1 MEQDLKPEQ
10 KAREEIDKLLSLAGF
25 ELRDFKDYALG
36 DSTPNAESHLA
47 IREFILE
54 NGTKADYMLFVA
66 GKACGVI
73 EAKKSSFPLSG
84 AENQAKNYTHTL
96 PAHIPSYQES
106 LPFVYM
112 SNASEIYFTNLRE
125 PSPRARRI
133 FAFHTPQ
140 ELIEKLNSPHSL
152 RDRIRQIPPLSNQD
166 SKKLRDC
173 QKEAIE
179 GLEKSLQQNKQRAL
193 IQMATGAGKTF
204 TACNFAYHLLS
215 IAKAKRI
222 LFLVDRNNLG
232 KQAKKEFD
240 NFSPSTDKRH
250 FSEIYNVVH
259 LETNHI
265 PKESKVVITTI
276 QRLYSILRGES
287 EFDSTN
293 EEHSAFENEDK
304 ETKEVAYN
312 PQIGIDTFD
321 FIVIDECHRS
331 IYGLWRQVLE
341 YFDAFL
347 IGLSATPS
355 KHTLG
360 FFAQNIVAQYDLEK
374 SILDK
379 VNVGYEIFRIKTR
392 ISEQGSIIEAN
403 AEFQVPFRDKDTRKI
418 GYESLEEDLEYS
430 KADLDRSVLAPSQ
443 IRTILETY
451 KNKVFDLLFPER
463 ECSFLPKTL
472 IFAKD
477 DNHAEEI
484 VRLARE
490 VFNADNE
497 FAQKI
502 TYNIGNQNPQ
512 ELINAF
518 RHSKKFRIAVTVDM
532 IATGTDIKPLEVLI
546 FMRDVKSASYYA
558 QMVGRGVRSIH
569 NDDLRAVTP
578 NADCK
583 TRFYVIDAVGV
594 SESQKINSR
603 PLERKKGLSLKEILQ
618 QVRESLETNE
628 YDRDILLS
636 LASRLTRLELSLSKE
651 DNARLQELN
660 CGKSLCALAKE
671 ILEFADSLHCKPY
684 HSVPNLSCHSE
695 LFPCHSESS
704 LCHSEGEAR
713 RISTSKETI
722 KPTCY
727 SKPLGEE
734 SSLKE
739 KLQSNPLEI
748 FTNDTFCKL
757 LLELAKKSK
766 IYIDETSQDS
776 VLSAEFDTQKAQN
789 LIAQFN
795 EFILQH
801 KDEITALSILYSQNY
816 KNRHLT
822 YEVIAELVHKLK
834 QDSMDILS
842 LWNAYKLRDKGK
854 VSKNPSKNLTN
865 LISLVR
871 YALKMDNELQD
882 FAIGANARYN
892 LWRGRCKK
900 RGITFSPEQEEFLE
914 LIKEY
919 IIANG
924 YAEIKDI
931 QEICADLG
939 GIYRAK
945 VIFKDSLPSLV
956 EELSLALVG

>member
-1 MEQDLKPEQ
+1 MRQREKGQGLEQDLKPEQ
-10 KAREEIDKLLSLAGF
+10 KARKEIDKLLSLAGF

-47 IREFILE
+47 IKEFILA
-54 NGTKADYMLFVA
+54 NGTKADYLLFVK

-73 EAKKSSFPLSG
+73 EAKKFSLSLSG
-84 AENQAKNYTHTL
+84 AENQAKNYAYAL
-96 PAHIPSYQES
+96 PAHIPSFQGM
-106 LPFVYM
+106 LPFVYT
-112 SNASEIYFTNLRE
+112 SNASEIYFTDLRE
-125 PSPRARRI
+125 PSPHARRI

-140 ELIEKLNSPHSL
+140 ELIEKLNSLHSL
-152 RDRIRQIPPLSNQD
+152 RDRIRQIPPLSSQD
-166 SKKLRDC
+166 SKALWAC

-179 GLEKSLQQNKQRAL
+179 GLEKSLRQNKQRAL

-204 TACNFAYHLLS
+204 TACNFAYRLLS

-287 EFDSTN
+287 AFDSTN
-293 EEHSAFENEDK
+293 EEYSAFEAQDIPQ
-304 ETKEVAYN
+304 ETKEVVYN

-360 FFAQNIVAQYDLEK
+360 FFAQNVVAQYDLEQ

-403 AEFQVPFRDKDTRKI
+403 AEFQIPFREKDTRKI

-463 ECSFLPKTL
+463 ELSFLPKTL

-502 TYNIGNQNPQ
+502 TYNIGNQNPH
-512 ELINAF
+512 EIINAF
-518 RHSKKFRIAVTVDM
+518 RNSKKFRIAVTVDM

-594 SESQKINSR
+594 SESQKIDSR
-603 PLERKKGLSLKEILQ
+603 PLERKKHLSLKEPLQ
-618 QVRESLETNE
+618 QVREGLEKGE
-628 YDRDILLS
+628 YDKDTLLS

-660 CGKSLCALAKE
+660 SGKSLCALAKE
-671 ILEFADSLHCKPY
+671 ILEFADSLQALERAEVAH
-684 HSVPNLSCHSE
+684 
-695 LFPCHSESS
+695 
-704 LCHSEGEAR
+704 
-713 RISTSKETI
+713 
-722 KPTCY
+722 
-727 SKPLGEE
+727 
-734 SSLKE
+734 
-739 KLQSNPLEI
+739 NPLEI

-766 IYIDETSQDS
+766 IYIDEISQDS

-801 KDEITALSILYSQNY
+801 RDEIAALSILYSQNY

-822 YEVIAELVHKLK
+822 YEVIAELAHKLK
-834 QDSMDILS
+834 QDSMDISS

-871 YALKMDNELQD
+871 YALKMDTELQD

-892 LWRGRCKK
+892 LWRGRCAYKK
-900 RGITFSPEQEEFLE
+900 ALH
-914 LIKEY
+914 L
-919 IIANG
+919 A
-924 YAEIKDI
+924 
-931 QEICADLG
+931 
-939 GIYRAK
+939 
-945 VIFKDSLPSLV
+945 PSKRH
-956 EELSLALVG
+956 S

>member
-10 KAREEIDKLLSLAGF
+10 QAREEIDKLLSLAGF
-25 ELRDFKDYALG
+25 ELRDFKDCTLG
-36 DSTPNAESHLA
+36 DSTPNVARNFA
-47 IREFILE
+47 IKEFILE

-73 EAKKSSFPLSG
+73 EAKKFSLSLSG
-84 AENQAKNYTHTL
+84 AENQAKNYAYTL
-96 PAHIPSYQES
+96 PAHIPSFQGM
-106 LPFVYM
+106 LPFVYV
-112 SNASEIYFTNLRE
+112 SNASEIYFTDLRE
-125 PSPRARRI
+125 PNPRARRI
-133 FAFHTPQ
+133 FAFHTPK
-140 ELIEKLNSPHSL
+140 ELLDKLSSNSL
-152 RDRIRQIPPLSNQD
+152 RERIQQIPALSSQD

-173 QKEAIE
+173 QKDAIE
-179 GLEKSLQQNKQRAL
+179 GLEKSLKQNKQRAL

-204 TACNFAYHLLS
+204 TACNFAYRLLS

-240 NFSPSTDKRH
+240 NFSPSADKRH

-265 PKESKVVITTI
+265 PTESKVVITTI

-287 EFDSTN
+287 EFDSAE

-321 FIVIDECHRS
+321 FIIIDECHRS

-360 FFAQNIVAQYDLEK
+360 FFAQNVVAQYDLEK

-451 KNKVFDLLFPER
+451 KDKVFDLLFPER
-463 ECSFLPKTL
+463 ERSFLAKTL

-502 TYNIGNQNPQ
+502 TYNIGNQNPH

-594 SESQKINSR
+594 SESQKIDSR
-603 PLERKKGLSLKEILQ
+603 PLECKKHLSLKELLQ
-618 QVRESLETNE
+618 QVRESVAKGE
-628 YDRDILLS
+628 YDKDTLLS
-636 LASRLTRLELSLSKE
+636 LASRLTRLELKLSKE
-651 DNARLQELN
+651 DNASLQELN
-660 CGKSLCALAKE
+660 FGKSLCALAKE
-671 ILEFADSLHCKPY
+671 ILEFADSLQALERAEIAH
-684 HSVPNLSCHSE
+684 
-695 LFPCHSESS
+695 
-704 LCHSEGEAR
+704 
-713 RISTSKETI
+713 
-722 KPTCY
+722 
-727 SKPLGEE
+727 
-734 SSLKE
+734 
-739 KLQSNPLEI
+739 NPLEI

-766 IYIDETSQDS
+766 IYIDEISQDS

-801 KDEITALSILYSQNY
+801 KDEITALSIIYSQNY

-822 YEVIAELVHKLK
+822 YEVIKELAHKLK
-834 QDSMDILS
+834 QDSMDIPS

-871 YALKMDNELQD
+871 YALKVDTELQD

-900 RGITFSPEQEEFLE
+900 KGIAFSPEQEAFLK

-924 YAEIKDI
+924 CAEVKDI

-945 VIFKDSLPSLV
+945 AIFNDSLPSLV

>member
-1 MEQDLKPEQ
+1 MRQREKGQGLEQDLKPEQ

-25 ELRDFKDYALG
+25 ELRDFKDCALG
-36 DSTPNAESHLA
+36 DSTPNVESHLA
-47 IREFILE
+47 IKEFILA
-54 NGTKADYMLFVA
+54 NGTKADYLLFVK

-73 EAKKSSFPLSG
+73 EAKKFSLSLSG
-84 AENQAKNYTHTL
+84 AENQAKNYAYTL
-96 PAHIPSYQES
+96 PAHISSYQDI
-106 LPFVYM
+106 LPFVYT
-112 SNASEIYFTNLRE
+112 SNASEIYFTDLRE
-125 PSPRARRI
+125 LNPRARRI
-133 FAFHTPQ
+133 FAFHTPK
-140 ELIEKLNSPHSL
+140 ELIEKLNSLHSL
-152 RDRIRQIPPLSNQD
+152 RDRIRQIPPLSSQD

-179 GLEKSLQQNKQRAL
+179 GLEKSLRQNKQRAL
-193 IQMATGAGKTF
+193 IHMATGAGKTF
-204 TACNFAYHLLS
+204 TACNFAYRLLS

-265 PKESKVVITTI
+265 PKESKIVITTI

-287 EFDSTN
+287 AFDSTN
-293 EEHSAFENEDK
+293 EERSAFEAQDIPQ

-451 KNKVFDLLFPER
+451 KAKVFDLLFPER
-463 ECSFLPKTL
+463 EPSFLPKTL

-484 VRLARE
+484 VRFARE

-532 IATGTDIKPLEVLI
+532 IATGTDIKPLDVLI

-594 SESQKINSR
+594 SESQKIDSR
-603 PLERKKGLSLKEILQ
+603 PLERKKGLSLKELLEC
-618 QVRESLETNE
+618 VRESLEKGE
-628 YDRDILLS
+628 YDRDTLLS

-671 ILEFADSLHCKPY
+671 ILEFADSLQALERAEVAH
-684 HSVPNLSCHSE
+684 
-695 LFPCHSESS
+695 
-704 LCHSEGEAR
+704 
-713 RISTSKETI
+713 
-722 KPTCY
+722 
-727 SKPLGEE
+727 
-734 SSLKE
+734 
-739 KLQSNPLEI
+739 NPLEI
-748 FTNDTFCKL
+748 FTNNTFCKL

-766 IYIDETSQDS
+766 IYIDEISQDS

-801 KDEITALSILYSQNY
+801 RDEIAALSIPYSQNY

-822 YEVIAELVHKLK
+822 YEVIAELAHKLK
-834 QDSMDILS
+834 QDSMDIPS

-871 YALKMDNELQD
+871 YALKMDTELQD
-882 FAIGANARYN
+882 FAIGANVRYN
-892 LWRGRCKK
+892 LWRGRCIQK
-900 RGITFSPEQEEFLE
+900 GIAFSPEQEEFLE

-945 VIFKDSLPSLV
+945 AIFKDSLPSLV

>member
-1 MEQDLKPEQ
+1 MRQKEKGQGLEQDLKPEQ
-10 KAREEIDKLLSLAGF
+10 QAREEIDKLLSLAGF
-25 ELRDFKDYALG
+25 ELRDFKDCTLG
-36 DSTPNAESHLA
+36 DSTPNVARNFA
-47 IREFILE
+47 IKEFILE

-73 EAKKSSFPLSG
+73 EAKKFSLSLSG
-84 AENQAKNYTHTL
+84 AENQAKNYAYTL
-96 PAHIPSYQES
+96 PAHIPSFQGM
-106 LPFVYM
+106 LPFVYV
-112 SNASEIYFTNLRE
+112 SNASEIYFTDLRE
-125 PSPRARRI
+125 PNPRARRI
-133 FAFHTPQ
+133 FAFHTPK
-140 ELIEKLNSPHSL
+140 ELLDKLSSNSL
-152 RDRIRQIPPLSNQD
+152 RERIQQIPALSSQD

-173 QKEAIE
+173 QKDAIE
-179 GLEKSLQQNKQRAL
+179 GLEKSLKQNKQRAL

-204 TACNFAYHLLS
+204 TACNFAYRLLS

-240 NFSPSTDKRH
+240 NFSPSADKRH

-265 PKESKVVITTI
+265 PTESKVVITTI

-287 EFDSTN
+287 EFDSAE

-321 FIVIDECHRS
+321 FIIIDECHRS

-451 KNKVFDLLFPER
+451 KDKVFDLLFPER
-463 ECSFLPKTL
+463 ERSFLAKTL

-502 TYNIGNQNPQ
+502 TYNIGNQNPH

-594 SESQKINSR
+594 SESQKIDSR
-603 PLERKKGLSLKEILQ
+603 PLERKKRLSLKEILQ
-618 QVRESLETNE
+618 LVRESVAKGE
-628 YDRDILLS
+628 YDKDTLLS
-636 LASRLTRLELSLSKE
+636 LASRLTRLELKLSDE
-651 DNARLQELN
+651 DNTSLQELN
-660 CGKSLCALAKE
+660 FDKSLCTLAKE
-671 ILEFADSLHCKPY
+671 ILEFADSLQALERAEIAH
-684 HSVPNLSCHSE
+684 
-695 LFPCHSESS
+695 
-704 LCHSEGEAR
+704 
-713 RISTSKETI
+713 
-722 KPTCY
+722 
-727 SKPLGEE
+727 
-734 SSLKE
+734 
-739 KLQSNPLEI
+739 NPLEI

-766 IYIDETSQDS
+766 IYIDEISQDS

-801 KDEITALSILYSQNY
+801 KDEITALSIIYAQNY

-822 YEVIAELVHKLK
+822 YEVIKELAHKLK
-834 QDSMDILS
+834 QDSMDIPS

-900 RGITFSPEQEEFLE
+900 KGIAFSPEQEAFLE

-924 YAEIKDI
+924 CAEVKDI

-945 VIFKDSLPSLV
+945 AIFNDSLPSLV

>member
-1 MEQDLKPEQ
+1 MRITFKFIVKYNKAIQRGILDKPEQ

-36 DSTPNAESHLA
+36 DSTPNAARNLA
-47 IREFILE
+47 IKEFILK
-54 NGTKADYMLFVA
+54 NGTRADYILFVA

-73 EAKKSSFPLSG
+73 EAKKISLSLSG
-84 AENQAKNYTHTL
+84 AENQAKNYAYTL
-96 PAHIPSYQES
+96 PAHIPSFQGM
-106 LPFVYM
+106 LPFVYV
-112 SNASEIYFTNLRE
+112 SNASEIYFTDLRE
-125 PSPRARRI
+125 PNPRARRI
-133 FAFHTPQ
+133 FAFHTPK
-140 ELIEKLNSPHSL
+140 ELLEKLNSDSL
-152 RDRIRQIPPLSNQD
+152 RERIRHIPPLSSQD

-179 GLEKSLQQNKQRAL
+179 GLEKSLKQNKQRAL

-204 TACNFAYHLLS
+204 TACNFAYRLLS

-240 NFSPSTDKRH
+240 NFSPSADKRH

-265 PKESKVVITTI
+265 LTESKVVITTI

-287 EFDSTN
+287 EFDSAN

-312 PQIGIDTFD
+312 PKIGIDTFD

-360 FFAQNIVAQYDLEK
+360 FFAQNVVAQYDLEK

-403 AEFQVPFRDKDTRKI
+403 AEFQIPFRDKDTRKI

-463 ECSFLPKTL
+463 ERSYLPKTL

-502 TYNIGNQNPQ
+502 TYNIGNQNPH

-594 SESQKINSR
+594 SESQKIDSR
-603 PLERKKGLSLKEILQ
+603 PLERKKRLSLKEILQ
-618 QVRESLETNE
+618 QVRESVAKGE
-628 YDRDILLS
+628 YDKDALLS

-651 DNARLQELN
+651 DNASLQELN
-660 CGKSLCALAKE
+660 SNKSLCALAKE
-671 ILEFADSLHCKPY
+671 ILAFADSLQALERAEVAH
-684 HSVPNLSCHSE
+684 
-695 LFPCHSESS
+695 
-704 LCHSEGEAR
+704 
-713 RISTSKETI
+713 
-722 KPTCY
+722 
-727 SKPLGEE
+727 
-734 SSLKE
+734 
-739 KLQSNPLEI
+739 NPLEI

-766 IYIDETSQDS
+766 IYIDEISQDS

-801 KDEITALSILYSQNY
+801 KDEITALSIIYSQNY

-822 YEVIAELVHKLK
+822 YEVIAELAHKLK
-834 QDSMDILS
+834 QDSMDIPS
-842 LWNAYKLRDKGK
+842 LWNAYKLREIGRASCRER
-854 VSKNPSKNLTN
+854 VS
-865 LISLVR
+865 
-871 YALKMDNELQD
+871 
-882 FAIGANARYN
+882 FA
-892 LWRGRCKK
+892 
-900 RGITFSPEQEEFLE
+900 
-914 LIKEY
+914 
-919 IIANG
+919 
-924 YAEIKDI
+924 
-931 QEICADLG
+931 
-939 GIYRAK
+939 
-945 VIFKDSLPSLV
+945 V
-956 EELSLALVG
+956 

>member
-1 MEQDLKPEQ
+1 LNSILPKNSYDSLRITFKFIVKYNKAIQRGILDKPEQ

-36 DSTPNAESHLA
+36 DSTPNAARNLA
-47 IREFILE
+47 IKEFILK
-54 NGTKADYMLFVA
+54 NGTRADYILFVA

-73 EAKKSSFPLSG
+73 EAKKISLSLSG
-84 AENQAKNYTHTL
+84 AENQAKNYAYTL
-96 PAHIPSYQES
+96 PAHIPSFQGM
-106 LPFVYM
+106 LPFVYV
-112 SNASEIYFTNLRE
+112 SNASEIYFTDLRE
-125 PSPRARRI
+125 PNPRARRI
-133 FAFHTPQ
+133 FAFHTPK
-140 ELIEKLNSPHSL
+140 ELLEKLNSDSL
-152 RDRIRQIPPLSNQD
+152 RERIRHIPPLSSQD

-179 GLEKSLQQNKQRAL
+179 GLEKSLKQNKQRAL

-204 TACNFAYHLLS
+204 TACNFAYRLLS

-240 NFSPSTDKRH
+240 NFSPSADKRH

-265 PKESKVVITTI
+265 LTESKVVITTI

-287 EFDSTN
+287 EFDSAN

-312 PQIGIDTFD
+312 PKIGIDTFD

-360 FFAQNIVAQYDLEK
+360 FFAQNVVAQYDLEK

-403 AEFQVPFRDKDTRKI
+403 AEFQIPFRDKDTRKI

-463 ECSFLPKTL
+463 ERSYLPKTL

-502 TYNIGNQNPQ
+502 TYNIGNQNPH

-594 SESQKINSR
+594 SESQKIDSR
-603 PLERKKGLSLKEILQ
+603 PLERKKRLSLKEILQ
-618 QVRESLETNE
+618 QVRESVAKGE
-628 YDRDILLS
+628 YDKDALLS

-651 DNARLQELN
+651 DNASLQELN
-660 CGKSLCALAKE
+660 SNKSLCALAKE
-671 ILEFADSLHCKPY
+671 ILAFADSLQALERAEVAH
-684 HSVPNLSCHSE
+684 
-695 LFPCHSESS
+695 
-704 LCHSEGEAR
+704 
-713 RISTSKETI
+713 
-722 KPTCY
+722 
-727 SKPLGEE
+727 
-734 SSLKE
+734 
-739 KLQSNPLEI
+739 NPLEI

-766 IYIDETSQDS
+766 IYIDEISQDS

-801 KDEITALSILYSQNY
+801 KDEITALSIIYSQNY

-822 YEVIAELVHKLK
+822 YEVIAELAHKLK
-834 QDSMDILS
+834 QDSMDIPS

-871 YALKMDNELQD
+871 YALKMDTELQD

-900 RGITFSPEQEEFLE
+900 KGIAFSPEQEAFLE

-924 YAEIKDI
+924 CAEVKDI

-945 VIFKDSLPSLV
+945 AIFKENLGELV

>member
-25 ELRDFKDYALG
+25 ALRDFKDCALG

-47 IREFILE
+47 IREFILA
-54 NGTKADYMLFVA
+54 NGTKADYLLFVK

-84 AENQAKNYTHTL
+84 AENQAKNYAHTL
-96 PAHIPSYQES
+96 PAHIPTFKES
-106 LPFVYM
+106 LPFVYT
-112 SNASEIYFTNLRE
+112 SNASEIYFTDLRE

-133 FAFHTPQ
+133 FAFHTPK
-140 ELIEKLNSPHSL
+140 ELLEKLNSPYSL
-152 RDRIRQIPPLSNQD
+152 RERIRQIPPLSNQD

-204 TACNFAYHLLS
+204 TACNFAYRLLS

-265 PKESKVVITTI
+265 LKESKVVITTI

-287 EFDSTN
+287 EFDSAK

-443 IRTILETY
+443 IRMILETY
-451 KNKVFDLLFPER
+451 KNKVFDQLFPER
-463 ECSFLPKTL
+463 ERSFLPKTL

-578 NADCK
+578 NADSK

-594 SESQKINSR
+594 SESQKIDSR
-603 PLERKKGLSLKEILQ
+603 PLERKKGLSLKKLLEC
-618 QVRESLETNE
+618 VRESLETNE
-628 YDRDILLS
+628 YDRDTLLS

-671 ILEFADSLHCKPY
+671 ILEFADSLQALERAKVAH
-684 HSVPNLSCHSE
+684 
-695 LFPCHSESS
+695 
-704 LCHSEGEAR
+704 
-713 RISTSKETI
+713 
-722 KPTCY
+722 
-727 SKPLGEE
+727 
-734 SSLKE
+734 
-739 KLQSNPLEI
+739 NPLEI

-757 LLELAKKSK
+757 LLELAEKHK
-766 IYIDETSQDS
+766 IYIDEISQDS

-822 YEVIAELVHKLK
+822 YEVIAELAHKLK
-834 QDSMDILS
+834 QDSMDIPS

-854 VSKNPSKNLTN
+854 ASKNPSKKLTN

-871 YALKMDNELQD
+871 YELKIDTELQD

-900 RGITFSPEQEEFLE
+900 KGIAFSPEQEAFLE

-945 VIFKDSLPSLV
+945 AIFKDSLPSLV

>member
-1 MEQDLKPEQ
+1 MDKPEQ
-10 KAREEIDKLLSLAGF
+10 KAREEIDKLLSAAGF
-25 ELRDFKDYALG
+25 ELRDFKDCTLG

-47 IREFILE
+47 IKEFILE
-54 NGTKADYMLFVA
+54 NGTRADYILFVA

-73 EAKKSSFPLSG
+73 EAKKFSLSLSG
-84 AENQAKNYTHTL
+84 AENQAKNYAYTL
-96 PAHIPSYQES
+96 PAHIPSFQGM
-106 LPFVYM
+106 LPFVYV
-112 SNASEIYFTNLRE
+112 SNASEIYFTDLRE
-125 PSPRARRI
+125 PNPRARRI
-133 FAFHTPQ
+133 FAFHTPK
-140 ELIEKLNSPHSL
+140 ELLEKLNSNSL
-152 RDRIRQIPPLSNQD
+152 RDRIRQIPPLSSQD
-166 SKKLRDC
+166 SKALRAC
-173 QKEAIE
+173 QKDAIE
-179 GLEKSLQQNKQRAL
+179 GLEKSLKQNKQRAL
-193 IQMATGAGKTF
+193 IHMATGAGKTF
-204 TACNFAYHLLS
+204 TACNFAYRLLS

-259 LETNHI
+259 LETNNI
-265 PKESKVVITTI
+265 PIESKVVITTI

-287 EFDSTN
+287 EFDSAE

-360 FFAQNIVAQYDLEK
+360 FFAQNVVAQYDLEK

-379 VNVGYEIFRIKTR
+379 VNVGYEIFRIKTQ

-451 KNKVFDLLFPER
+451 RDKVFDLLFSER
-463 ECSFLPKTL
+463 ERSFLPKTL

-502 TYNIGNQNPQ
+502 TYNIGNQNPH

-594 SESQKINSR
+594 SESQKIDSR
-603 PLERKKGLSLKEILQ
+603 PLERKKRLSLKELLQ
-618 QVRESLETNE
+618 QVRESVAKGE
-628 YDRDILLS
+628 YDKDALLS

-651 DNARLQELN
+651 DNASLQELN
-660 CGKSLCALAKE
+660 FDKSLCALAKE
-671 ILEFADSLHCKPY
+671 ILEFADSLQALERAEVAH
-684 HSVPNLSCHSE
+684 
-695 LFPCHSESS
+695 
-704 LCHSEGEAR
+704 
-713 RISTSKETI
+713 
-722 KPTCY
+722 
-727 SKPLGEE
+727 
-734 SSLKE
+734 
-739 KLQSNPLEI
+739 NPLEI

-766 IYIDETSQDS
+766 IYIDEISQDS

-801 KDEITALSILYSQNY
+801 KDEITALSIIYSQNY

-822 YEVIAELVHKLK
+822 YEVIAELAHKLK
-834 QDSMDILS
+834 QDSMDIPS
-842 LWNAYKLRDKGK
+842 LWNAYRLRDKAK

-871 YALKMDNELQD
+871 YALKMDNELQN

-900 RGITFSPEQEEFLE
+900 KGIAFSLEQEAFLE

-924 YAEIKDI
+924 CAEVKDI

-945 VIFKDSLPSLV
+945 AIFKENLGELV

>member
-36 DSTPNAESHLA
+36 DSTPNAARNLA
-47 IREFILE
+47 IKEFILE
-54 NGTKADYMLFVA
+54 NGTKADYMLFVK

-73 EAKKSSFPLSG
+73 EAKKFSLSLSG
-84 AENQAKNYTHTL
+84 AENQAKNYAYTL
-96 PAHIPSYQES
+96 PAHIPSFQGM
-106 LPFVYM
+106 LPFVYV
-112 SNASEIYFTNLRE
+112 SNASEIYFTDLRE
-125 PSPRARRI
+125 PNPRARRI
-133 FAFHTPQ
+133 FAFHTPK
-140 ELIEKLNSPHSL
+140 ELLDKLSSNSL
-152 RDRIRQIPPLSNQD
+152 RERIQQIPALSSQD

-173 QKEAIE
+173 QKDAIE
-179 GLEKSLQQNKQRAL
+179 GLEKSLKQNKQRAL

-204 TACNFAYHLLS
+204 TACNFAYRLLS

-240 NFSPSTDKRH
+240 NFSPSADKRN

-265 PKESKVVITTI
+265 PTESKVVITTI

-287 EFDSTN
+287 EFDSAE

-321 FIVIDECHRS
+321 FIIIDECHRS

-451 KNKVFDLLFPER
+451 RDKVFDLLFPER
-463 ECSFLPKTL
+463 ERSFLPKTL

-502 TYNIGNQNPQ
+502 TYNIGNQNPH

-594 SESQKINSR
+594 SESQKIDSR
-603 PLERKKGLSLKEILQ
+603 PLERKKRLSLKEILQ
-618 QVRESLETNE
+618 QVREGLEKGE
-628 YDRDILLS
+628 YDKDALLS

-651 DNARLQELN
+651 DNASLQELN
-660 CGKSLCALAKE
+660 FDKSLCALAKE
-671 ILEFADSLHCKPY
+671 ILAFADSLQALERAEVAH
-684 HSVPNLSCHSE
+684 
-695 LFPCHSESS
+695 
-704 LCHSEGEAR
+704 
-713 RISTSKETI
+713 
-722 KPTCY
+722 
-727 SKPLGEE
+727 
-734 SSLKE
+734 
-739 KLQSNPLEI
+739 NPLEI

-766 IYIDETSQDS
+766 IYIDEISQDS

-801 KDEITALSILYSQNY
+801 KDEITALSIIYSQNY

-822 YEVIAELVHKLK
+822 YEVIAELAHKLK
-834 QDSMDILS
+834 QDSMDIPS

-882 FAIGANARYN
+882 FATFANARYN

-900 RGITFSPEQEEFLE
+900 KGIAFSLEQEAFLE

-924 YAEIKDI
+924 CAEVKDI

-945 VIFKDSLPSLV
+945 AIFNDSLPSLV

>member
-1 MEQDLKPEQ
+1 MCFLNSILPKNSYDSLRITFKFIVKYNKAIQRGILDKPEQ

-36 DSTPNAESHLA
+36 DSTPNAARNLA
-47 IREFILE
+47 IKEFILK
-54 NGTKADYMLFVA
+54 NGTRADYILFVA

-73 EAKKSSFPLSG
+73 EAKKISLSLSG
-84 AENQAKNYTHTL
+84 AENQAKNYAYTL
-96 PAHIPSYQES
+96 PAHIPSFQGM
-106 LPFVYM
+106 LPFVYV
-112 SNASEIYFTNLRE
+112 SNASEIYFTDLRE
-125 PSPRARRI
+125 PNPRARRI
-133 FAFHTPQ
+133 FAFHTPK
-140 ELIEKLNSPHSL
+140 ELLEKLNSDSL
-152 RDRIRQIPPLSNQD
+152 RERIRHIPPLSSQD

-179 GLEKSLQQNKQRAL
+179 GLEKSLKQNKQRAL

-204 TACNFAYHLLS
+204 TACNFAYRLLS

-240 NFSPSTDKRH
+240 NFSPSADKRH

-265 PKESKVVITTI
+265 LTESKVVITTI

-287 EFDSTN
+287 EFDSAN

-312 PQIGIDTFD
+312 PKIGIDTFD

-360 FFAQNIVAQYDLEK
+360 FFAQNVVAQYDLEK

-403 AEFQVPFRDKDTRKI
+403 AEFQIPFRDKDTRKI

-463 ECSFLPKTL
+463 ERSYLPKTL

-502 TYNIGNQNPQ
+502 TYNIGNQNPH

-594 SESQKINSR
+594 SESQKIDSR
-603 PLERKKGLSLKEILQ
+603 PLERKKRLSLKEILQ
-618 QVRESLETNE
+618 QVRESVAKGE
-628 YDRDILLS
+628 YDKDALLS

-651 DNARLQELN
+651 DNASLQELN
-660 CGKSLCALAKE
+660 SNKSLCALAKE
-671 ILEFADSLHCKPY
+671 ILAFADSLQALERAEVAH
-684 HSVPNLSCHSE
+684 
-695 LFPCHSESS
+695 
-704 LCHSEGEAR
+704 
-713 RISTSKETI
+713 
-722 KPTCY
+722 
-727 SKPLGEE
+727 
-734 SSLKE
+734 
-739 KLQSNPLEI
+739 NPLEI

-766 IYIDETSQDS
+766 IYIDEISQDS

-801 KDEITALSILYSQNY
+801 KDEITALSIIYSQNY

-822 YEVIAELVHKLK
+822 YEVIAELAHKLK
-834 QDSMDILS
+834 QDSMDIPS

-871 YALKMDNELQD
+871 YALKMDTELQD

-900 RGITFSPEQEEFLE
+900 KGIAFSPEQEAFLE

-924 YAEIKDI
+924 CAEVKDI

-945 VIFKDSLPSLV
+945 AIFKENLGELV

>member
-1 MEQDLKPEQ
+1 
-10 KAREEIDKLLSLAGF
+10 
-25 ELRDFKDYALG
+25 
-36 DSTPNAESHLA
+36 
-47 IREFILE
+47 
-54 NGTKADYMLFVA
+54 
-66 GKACGVI
+66 
-73 EAKKSSFPLSG
+73 
-84 AENQAKNYTHTL
+84 
-96 PAHIPSYQES
+96 
-106 LPFVYM
+106 
-112 SNASEIYFTNLRE
+112 
-125 PSPRARRI
+125 
-133 FAFHTPQ
+133 
-140 ELIEKLNSPHSL
+140 
-152 RDRIRQIPPLSNQD
+152 
-166 SKKLRDC
+166 
-173 QKEAIE
+173 
-179 GLEKSLQQNKQRAL
+179 
-193 IQMATGAGKTF
+193 MATGAGKTF
-204 TACNFAYHLLS
+204 TACNFAYRLLS

-240 NFSPSTDKRH
+240 NFSPSADKRH

-265 PKESKVVITTI
+265 PTESKVVITTI

-287 EFDSTN
+287 EFDSAE

-321 FIVIDECHRS
+321 FIIIDECHRS

-360 FFAQNIVAQYDLEK
+360 FFAQNVVAQYDLEK

-451 KNKVFDLLFPER
+451 KDKVFDLLFPER
-463 ECSFLPKTL
+463 ERSFLAKTL

-502 TYNIGNQNPQ
+502 TYNIGNQNPH

-594 SESQKINSR
+594 SESQKIDSR
-603 PLERKKGLSLKEILQ
+603 PLECKKHLSLKELLQ
-618 QVRESLETNE
+618 QVRESVAKGE
-628 YDRDILLS
+628 YDKDTLLS
-636 LASRLTRLELSLSKE
+636 LASRLTRLELKLSKE
-651 DNARLQELN
+651 DNASLQELN
-660 CGKSLCALAKE
+660 FGKSLCALAKE
-671 ILEFADSLHCKPY
+671 ILEFADSLQALERAEIAH
-684 HSVPNLSCHSE
+684 
-695 LFPCHSESS
+695 
-704 LCHSEGEAR
+704 
-713 RISTSKETI
+713 
-722 KPTCY
+722 
-727 SKPLGEE
+727 
-734 SSLKE
+734 
-739 KLQSNPLEI
+739 NPLEI

-766 IYIDETSQDS
+766 IYIDEISQDS

-801 KDEITALSILYSQNY
+801 KDEITALSIIYSQNY

-822 YEVIAELVHKLK
+822 YEVIAELAHKLK
-834 QDSMDILS
+834 QDSMDIPS

-882 FAIGANARYN
+882 FATFANARYN

-900 RGITFSPEQEEFLE
+900 KGIAFSPEQEAFLK

-924 YAEIKDI
+924 CAEVKDI

-945 VIFKDSLPSLV
+945 AIFNDSLPSLV

>member
-25 ELRDFKDYALG
+25 ALRDFKDCALG

-47 IREFILE
+47 IREFILA
-54 NGTKADYMLFVA
+54 NGTKADYLLFVK

-73 EAKKSSFPLSG
+73 EAKKFSLSLSG
-84 AENQAKNYTHTL
+84 AENQAKNYAHTL
-96 PAHIPSYQES
+96 PAHIPTFKES
-106 LPFVYM
+106 LPFVYT
-112 SNASEIYFTNLRE
+112 SNASEIYFTDLRE

-133 FAFHTPQ
+133 FAFHTPK
-140 ELIEKLNSPHSL
+140 ELLEKLNSPYSL
-152 RDRIRQIPPLSNQD
+152 RERIRQIPPLSNQD

-204 TACNFAYHLLS
+204 TACNFAYRLLS

-287 EFDSTN
+287 EFDSAK

-312 PQIGIDTFD
+312 PKIGIDTFD

-360 FFAQNIVAQYDLEK
+360 FFAQNVVAQYDLEQ

-403 AEFQVPFRDKDTRKI
+403 AEFQIPFREKDTRKI

-430 KADLDRSVLAPSQ
+430 KADLDRSVLVPSQ

-463 ECSFLPKTL
+463 ERSFLPKTL

-484 VRLARE
+484 VRLVRE

-502 TYNIGNQNPQ
+502 TYNIGNQNPH
-512 ELINAF
+512 EIINAF

-594 SESQKINSR
+594 SESQKIDSR
-603 PLERKKGLSLKEILQ
+603 PLERKKGLSLKKLLEC
-618 QVRESLETNE
+618 VRESLKTNE

-671 ILEFADSLHCKPY
+671 ILEFADSLHCK
-684 HSVPNLSCHSE
+684 SCHSE
-695 LFPCHSESS
+695 
-704 LCHSEGEAR
+704 A
-713 RISTSKETI
+713 
-722 KPTCY
+722 
-727 SKPLGEE
+727 LGEE

-766 IYIDETSQDS
+766 IYIDEISQDS

-822 YEVIAELVHKLK
+822 YEVIAELAHKLK
-834 QDSMDILS
+834 QDSMDIPS

-854 VSKNPSKNLTN
+854 ASKNPSKNLTN

-900 RGITFSPEQEEFLE
+900 KGITFSPEQEEFLE

-931 QEICADLG
+931 QEICVDLG

-945 VIFKDSLPSLV
+945 AIFKDSLPSLV

>member
-25 ELRDFKDYALG
+25 ALRDFKDCALG

-47 IREFILE
+47 IREFILA
-54 NGTKADYMLFVA
+54 NGTKADYLLFVK

-73 EAKKSSFPLSG
+73 EAKKFSLSLSG
-84 AENQAKNYTHTL
+84 AENQAKNYAHTL
-96 PAHIPSYQES
+96 PAHIPTFKES
-106 LPFVYM
+106 LPFVYT
-112 SNASEIYFTNLRE
+112 SNASEIYFTDLRE

-133 FAFHTPQ
+133 FAFHTPK
-140 ELIEKLNSPHSL
+140 ELLEKLNSPYSL
-152 RDRIRQIPPLSNQD
+152 RERIRQIPPLSNQD

-204 TACNFAYHLLS
+204 TACNFAYRLLS

-265 PKESKVVITTI
+265 LKESKVVITTI

-287 EFDSTN
+287 EFDSAK

-443 IRTILETY
+443 IRMILETY
-451 KNKVFDLLFPER
+451 KNKVFDQLFPER
-463 ECSFLPKTL
+463 ERSFLPKTL

-578 NADCK
+578 NADSK

-594 SESQKINSR
+594 SESQKIDSR
-603 PLERKKGLSLKEILQ
+603 PLERKKGLSLKKLLEC
-618 QVRESLETNE
+618 VRESLETNE
-628 YDRDILLS
+628 YDRDTLLS

-671 ILEFADSLHCKPY
+671 ILEFADSLQALERAKVAH
-684 HSVPNLSCHSE
+684 
-695 LFPCHSESS
+695 
-704 LCHSEGEAR
+704 
-713 RISTSKETI
+713 
-722 KPTCY
+722 
-727 SKPLGEE
+727 
-734 SSLKE
+734 
-739 KLQSNPLEI
+739 NPLEI

-757 LLELAKKSK
+757 LLELAEKHK
-766 IYIDETSQDS
+766 IYIDEISQDS

-822 YEVIAELVHKLK
+822 YEVIAELAHKLE
-834 QDSMDILS
+834 QDSMDIPS

-854 VSKNPSKNLTN
+854 ASKNPSKKLTN

-871 YALKMDNELQD
+871 YELKIDTELQD

-900 RGITFSPEQEEFLE
+900 KGIAFSPEQEAFLE

-945 VIFKDSLPSLV
+945 AIFKDSLPSLV

>member
-1 MEQDLKPEQ
+1 MRQKEKGQGLEQDLKPEQ

-25 ELRDFKDYALG
+25 ELRDFKDYTLRG
-36 DSTPNAESHLA
+36 STPNAPRNFA
-47 IREFILE
+47 IKEFILE
-54 NGTKADYMLFVA
+54 NGTRADYILFVA

-73 EAKKSSFPLSG
+73 EAKKSPLSLSG
-84 AENQAKNYTHTL
+84 AENQAKNYAYTL
-96 PAHIPSYQES
+96 PAHIPSFQGM
-106 LPFVYM
+106 LPFVYV
-112 SNASEIYFTNLRE
+112 SNASEIYFTDLRE
-125 PSPRARRI
+125 PNPRARRI
-133 FAFHTPQ
+133 FAFHTPK
-140 ELIEKLNSPHSL
+140 ELLEKLNSDSL
-152 RDRIRQIPPLSNQD
+152 RERIRHIPPLSSQD

-179 GLEKSLQQNKQRAL
+179 GLEKSLKQNKQRAL

-204 TACNFAYHLLS
+204 TACNFAYRLLS

-240 NFSPSTDKRH
+240 NFSPSADKRH

-265 PKESKVVITTI
+265 LTESKVVITTI

-287 EFDSTN
+287 EFDSAN

-312 PQIGIDTFD
+312 PKIGIDTFD

-360 FFAQNIVAQYDLEK
+360 FFAQNVVAQYDLEK

-403 AEFQVPFRDKDTRKI
+403 AEFQIPFRDKDTRKI

-451 KNKVFDLLFPER
+451 KDKVFDLLFPER
-463 ECSFLPKTL
+463 ERSFLPKTL

-502 TYNIGNQNPQ
+502 THNIGNQNPQ

-518 RHSKKFRIAVTVDM
+518 RHSKRFRIAVTVDM

-594 SESQKINSR
+594 SESQKIDSR
-603 PLERKKGLSLKEILQ
+603 PLERKKRLSLKEILQ
-618 QVRESLETNE
+618 LVRESVAKGE
-628 YDRDILLS
+628 YEKDTLLS

-651 DNARLQELN
+651 DNASLQELN
-660 CGKSLCALAKE
+660 FGKSLCALAKE
-671 ILEFADSLHCKPY
+671 ILTFADSLQALERAEIAH
-684 HSVPNLSCHSE
+684 
-695 LFPCHSESS
+695 
-704 LCHSEGEAR
+704 
-713 RISTSKETI
+713 
-722 KPTCY
+722 
-727 SKPLGEE
+727 
-734 SSLKE
+734 
-739 KLQSNPLEI
+739 NPLEI

-766 IYIDETSQDS
+766 IYIDEISQDS

-801 KDEITALSILYSQNY
+801 KDEITALSIIYSQNY

-822 YEVIAELVHKLK
+822 YEVIAELAHKLK
-834 QDSMDILS
+834 QDSMDIPS

-882 FAIGANARYN
+882 FATFANARYN
-892 LWRGRCKK
+892 LWCGRCKK
-900 RGITFSPEQEEFLE
+900 KGIAFSPEQEAFLE

-945 VIFKDSLPSLV
+945 AIFNDSLPSLV

>member
-36 DSTPNAESHLA
+36 DSTPNAQSHLA

-204 TACNFAYHLLS
+204 TACNFAYRLLS

-287 EFDSTN
+287 EFDSAK

-379 VNVGYEIFRIKTR
+379 VNVGYEIFRIKTQ

-594 SESQKINSR
+594 SESQKIDSR
-603 PLERKKGLSLKEILQ
+603 PLECKKGLSLKELLEC
-618 QVRESLETNE
+618 VRESLETNE

-660 CGKSLCALAKE
+660 CGKSLCTLAKE
-671 ILEFADSLHCKPY
+671 ILEFADSLQALERAEVAH
-684 HSVPNLSCHSE
+684 
-695 LFPCHSESS
+695 
-704 LCHSEGEAR
+704 
-713 RISTSKETI
+713 
-722 KPTCY
+722 
-727 SKPLGEE
+727 
-734 SSLKE
+734 
-739 KLQSNPLEI
+739 NPLEI

-766 IYIDETSQDS
+766 IYIDEISQDS

-822 YEVIAELVHKLK
+822 YEVIAELAHKLK
-834 QDSMDILS
+834 QDSMDIPS

>member
-1 MEQDLKPEQ
+1 M
-10 KAREEIDKLLSLAGF
+10 IIS
-25 ELRDFKDYALG
+25 
-36 DSTPNAESHLA
+36 
-47 IREFILE
+47 
-54 NGTKADYMLFVA
+54 V
-66 GKACGVI
+66 
-73 EAKKSSFPLSG
+73 
-84 AENQAKNYTHTL
+84 QAQT
-96 PAHIPSYQES
+96 S
-106 LPFVYM
+106 
-112 SNASEIYFTNLRE
+112 
-125 PSPRARRI
+125 
-133 FAFHTPQ
+133 
-140 ELIEKLNSPHSL
+140 
-152 RDRIRQIPPLSNQD
+152 D
-166 SKKLRDC
+166 
-173 QKEAIE
+173 
-179 GLEKSLQQNKQRAL
+179 
-193 IQMATGAGKTF
+193 
-204 TACNFAYHLLS
+204 
-215 IAKAKRI
+215 
-222 LFLVDRNNLG
+222 
-232 KQAKKEFD
+232 
-240 NFSPSTDKRH
+240 
-250 FSEIYNVVH
+250 IYNVVH

-265 PKESKVVITTI
+265 PTESKVVITTI

-287 EFDSTN
+287 EFDSAN

-392 ISEQGSIIEAN
+392 ISEQGSIIETN
-403 AEFQVPFRDKDTRKI
+403 AEFQIPFRDKDTRKI

-451 KNKVFDLLFPER
+451 KDKVFDLLFPER
-463 ECSFLPKTL
+463 ERSFLPKTL

-512 ELINAF
+512 EIINAF
-518 RHSKKFRIAVTVDM
+518 RHSKRFRIAVTVDM

-546 FMRDVKSASYYA
+546 FMRDIKSASYYA

-594 SESQKINSR
+594 SESQKIDSR
-603 PLERKKGLSLKEILQ
+603 PLERKKRLSLKEILQ
-618 QVRESLETNE
+618 LVRESVAKGE
-628 YDRDILLS
+628 YEKDTLLS
-636 LASRLTRLELSLSKE
+636 LASRLTRLELKLSDE
-651 DNARLQELN
+651 DNASLQELN
-660 CGKSLCALAKE
+660 FDKSLCALAKE
-671 ILEFADSLHCKPY
+671 ILEFADSLQALERAEIAH
-684 HSVPNLSCHSE
+684 
-695 LFPCHSESS
+695 
-704 LCHSEGEAR
+704 
-713 RISTSKETI
+713 
-722 KPTCY
+722 
-727 SKPLGEE
+727 
-734 SSLKE
+734 
-739 KLQSNPLEI
+739 NPLEI

-766 IYIDETSQDS
+766 IYIDEISQDS

-822 YEVIAELVHKLK
+822 YEVIKELAHKLQ
-834 QDSMDILS
+834 QDSMDIPS

-892 LWRGRCKK
+892 LWCGRCKK
-900 RGITFSPEQEEFLE
+900 RGITFSSEQEAFLE

-924 YAEIKDI
+924 YAEIKD
-931 QEICADLG
+931 
-939 GIYRAK
+939 
-945 VIFKDSLPSLV
+945 P
-956 EELSLALVG
+956 

>member
-1 MEQDLKPEQ
+1 MRITFKFIVKYNKAIQRGILDKPEQ

-36 DSTPNAESHLA
+36 DSTPNAARNLA
-47 IREFILE
+47 IKEFILK
-54 NGTKADYMLFVA
+54 NGTKADYILFVA

-73 EAKKSSFPLSG
+73 EAKKISLSLSG
-84 AENQAKNYTHTL
+84 AENQAKNYAYTL
-96 PAHIPSYQES
+96 PAHIPSFQGM
-106 LPFVYM
+106 LPFVYV
-112 SNASEIYFTNLRE
+112 SNASEIYFTDLRE
-125 PSPRARRI
+125 PNPRARRI
-133 FAFHTPQ
+133 FAFHTPK
-140 ELIEKLNSPHSL
+140 ELLEKLNSDSL
-152 RDRIRQIPPLSNQD
+152 RERIRHIPPLSSQD

-179 GLEKSLQQNKQRAL
+179 GLEKSLKQNKQRVL

-204 TACNFAYHLLS
+204 TACNFAYRLLS

-240 NFSPSTDKRH
+240 NFSPSADKRH

-265 PKESKVVITTI
+265 PTESKVVITTI

-287 EFDSTN
+287 EFDSAN

-312 PQIGIDTFD
+312 PKIGIDTFD

-360 FFAQNIVAQYDLEK
+360 FFAQNVVAQYDLEK

-403 AEFQVPFRDKDTRKI
+403 AEFQIPFRDKDTRKI

-463 ECSFLPKTL
+463 ERSYLPKTL

-502 TYNIGNQNPQ
+502 TYNIGNQNPH

-594 SESQKINSR
+594 SESQKIDSR
-603 PLERKKGLSLKEILQ
+603 PLERKKRLSLKEILQ
-618 QVRESLETNE
+618 QVRESVAKGE
-628 YDRDILLS
+628 YDKDALLS

-651 DNARLQELN
+651 DNANLQEFN
-660 CGKSLCALAKE
+660 YNKSLCALAKE
-671 ILEFADSLHCKPY
+671 ILTFADSLQALERAEIAH
-684 HSVPNLSCHSE
+684 
-695 LFPCHSESS
+695 
-704 LCHSEGEAR
+704 
-713 RISTSKETI
+713 
-722 KPTCY
+722 
-727 SKPLGEE
+727 
-734 SSLKE
+734 
-739 KLQSNPLEI
+739 NPLEI

-766 IYIDETSQDS
+766 IYIDEISQDS
-776 VLSAEFDTQKAQN
+776 VLELGFDTQKAQN

-801 KDEITALSILYSQNY
+801 KDEITALSIIYSQNY

-822 YEVIAELVHKLK
+822 YEVIKELAHKLQ
-834 QDSMDILS
+834 QDSMDIPS

-900 RGITFSPEQEEFLE
+900 KGIAFSPEQEAFLE

-924 YAEIKDI
+924 CAEVKDI

-945 VIFKDSLPSLV
+945 AIFNDSLPSLV

>member
-140 ELIEKLNSPHSL
+140 ELIEKINSPHSL

-204 TACNFAYHLLS
+204 TACNFAYRLLS

-240 NFSPSTDKRH
+240 NFSPSADRRH

-265 PKESKVVITTI
+265 PKESKIVITTI

-287 EFDSTN
+287 AFDSTN
-293 EEHSAFENEDK
+293 EEYSAFEAQDIPQ

-594 SESQKINSR
+594 SESQKIDSR
-603 PLERKKGLSLKEILQ
+603 PLECKKGLSLKELLQ
-618 QVRESLETNE
+618 QVRESVAKGE
-628 YDRDILLS
+628 YDKDALLS

-651 DNARLQELN
+651 DNANLQEFN
-660 CGKSLCALAKE
+660 YNKSLCTLAKE
-671 ILEFADSLHCKPY
+671 ILEFEDSLQALERAEVAH
-684 HSVPNLSCHSE
+684 
-695 LFPCHSESS
+695 
-704 LCHSEGEAR
+704 
-713 RISTSKETI
+713 
-722 KPTCY
+722 
-727 SKPLGEE
+727 
-734 SSLKE
+734 
-739 KLQSNPLEI
+739 NPLEI

-766 IYIDETSQDS
+766 IYIDEISQDS

-801 KDEITALSILYSQNY
+801 RDEITALSILYSQNY

-822 YEVIAELVHKLK
+822 YEVIAELAHKLK
-834 QDSMDILS
+834 QDSMDIPS

-871 YALKMDNELQD
+871 YALKMDTELQD

-900 RGITFSPEQEEFLE
+900 RGIAFSTEQEAFLE

-924 YAEIKDI
+924 YAEMKDI

-939 GIYRAK
+939 GIFRAK
-945 VIFKDSLPSLV
+945 AIFKDSLPTLV

>member
-10 KAREEIDKLLSLAGF
+10 QAREEIDKLLSLAGF
-25 ELRDFKDYALG
+25 ELRDFKDCTLG
-36 DSTPNAESHLA
+36 DSTPNVARNFA
-47 IREFILE
+47 IKEFILE
-54 NGTKADYMLFVA
+54 NGTKADYILFVA

-73 EAKKSSFPLSG
+73 EAKKFSLSLSG
-84 AENQAKNYTHTL
+84 AENQAKNYAYTL
-96 PAHIPSYQES
+96 PAHIPSFQGM
-106 LPFVYM
+106 LPFVYV
-112 SNASEIYFTNLRE
+112 SNASEIYFTDLRE
-125 PSPRARRI
+125 PNPRARRI
-133 FAFHTPQ
+133 FAFHTPK
-140 ELIEKLNSPHSL
+140 ELLEKLNSDSL
-152 RDRIRQIPPLSNQD
+152 RERIRHIPPLSSQD

-179 GLEKSLQQNKQRAL
+179 GLEKSLKQNKQRAL

-204 TACNFAYHLLS
+204 TACNFAYRLLS

-240 NFSPSTDKRH
+240 NFSPSADKRY

-265 PKESKVVITTI
+265 PTESKVVITTI

-287 EFDSTN
+287 EFDSAN

-360 FFAQNIVAQYDLEK
+360 FFAQNVVAQYDLEK

-379 VNVGYEIFRIKTR
+379 VNVGYEIFRIKTQ

-403 AEFQVPFRDKDTRKI
+403 AEFQIPFRDKDTRKI

-463 ECSFLPKTL
+463 ERSYLPKTL

-502 TYNIGNQNPQ
+502 TYNIGNQNPH

-594 SESQKINSR
+594 SESQKIDSR
-603 PLERKKGLSLKEILQ
+603 PLERKKHLSLKELLQ
-618 QVRESLETNE
+618 LVRESVAKGE
-628 YDRDILLS
+628 YEKDTLLS
-636 LASRLTRLELSLSKE
+636 FTSRLTRLELSLSKE
-651 DNARLQELN
+651 DNANLQEFN
-660 CGKSLCALAKE
+660 YNKSLCALAKE
-671 ILEFADSLHCKPY
+671 ILTFADSLQALERAEIAH
-684 HSVPNLSCHSE
+684 
-695 LFPCHSESS
+695 
-704 LCHSEGEAR
+704 
-713 RISTSKETI
+713 
-722 KPTCY
+722 
-727 SKPLGEE
+727 
-734 SSLKE
+734 
-739 KLQSNPLEI
+739 NPLEI

-766 IYIDETSQDS
+766 IYIDEISQDS

-801 KDEITALSILYSQNY
+801 KDEITALSIIYSQNY

-822 YEVIAELVHKLK
+822 YEVIKELAHKLQ
-834 QDSMDILS
+834 QDSMDIPS

-900 RGITFSPEQEEFLE
+900 KGIAFSPEQEAFLE

-924 YAEIKDI
+924 CAEVKDI

-945 VIFKDSLPSLV
+945 AIFNDSLPSLV

>member
-1 MEQDLKPEQ
+1 MRITFKFIVKYNKAIQRGILDKPEQ

-36 DSTPNAESHLA
+36 DSTPNAARNLA
-47 IREFILE
+47 IKEFILK
-54 NGTKADYMLFVA
+54 NGTRADYILFVA

-73 EAKKSSFPLSG
+73 EAKKISLSLSG
-84 AENQAKNYTHTL
+84 AENQAKNYAYTL
-96 PAHIPSYQES
+96 PAHIPSFQGM
-106 LPFVYM
+106 LPFVYV
-112 SNASEIYFTNLRE
+112 SNASEIYFTDLRE
-125 PSPRARRI
+125 PNPRARRI
-133 FAFHTPQ
+133 FAFHTPK
-140 ELIEKLNSPHSL
+140 ELLEKLNSDSL
-152 RDRIRQIPPLSNQD
+152 RERIRHIPPLSSQD

-179 GLEKSLQQNKQRAL
+179 GLEKSLKQNKQRAL

-204 TACNFAYHLLS
+204 TACNFAYRLLS

-240 NFSPSTDKRH
+240 NFSPSADKRH

-265 PKESKVVITTI
+265 LTESKVVITTI

-287 EFDSTN
+287 EFDSAN

-312 PQIGIDTFD
+312 PKIGIDTFD

-360 FFAQNIVAQYDLEK
+360 FFAQNVVAQYDLEK

-403 AEFQVPFRDKDTRKI
+403 AEFQIPFRDKDTRKI

-463 ECSFLPKTL
+463 ERSYLPKTL

-502 TYNIGNQNPQ
+502 TYNIGNQNPH

-594 SESQKINSR
+594 SESQKIDSR
-603 PLERKKGLSLKEILQ
+603 PLERKKRLSLKEILQ
-618 QVRESLETNE
+618 QVRESVAKGE
-628 YDRDILLS
+628 YDKDALLS

-651 DNARLQELN
+651 DNASLQELN
-660 CGKSLCALAKE
+660 SNKSLCALAKE
-671 ILEFADSLHCKPY
+671 ILAFADSLQALERAEVAH
-684 HSVPNLSCHSE
+684 
-695 LFPCHSESS
+695 
-704 LCHSEGEAR
+704 
-713 RISTSKETI
+713 
-722 KPTCY
+722 
-727 SKPLGEE
+727 
-734 SSLKE
+734 
-739 KLQSNPLEI
+739 NPLEI

-766 IYIDETSQDS
+766 IYIDEISQDS

-801 KDEITALSILYSQNY
+801 KDEITALSIIYSQNY

-822 YEVIAELVHKLK
+822 YEVIAELAHKLK
-834 QDSMDILS
+834 QDSMDIPS

-871 YALKMDNELQD
+871 YALKMDTELQD

-900 RGITFSPEQEEFLE
+900 KGIAFSPEQEAFLE

-924 YAEIKDI
+924 CAEVKDI

-945 VIFKDSLPSLV
+945 AIFKENLGELV

>member
-36 DSTPNAESHLA
+36 DSTPNAARNLA
-47 IREFILE
+47 IKEFILE
-54 NGTKADYMLFVA
+54 NGTKADYMLFVK

-73 EAKKSSFPLSG
+73 EAKKFSLSLSG
-84 AENQAKNYTHTL
+84 AENQAKNYAYTL
-96 PAHIPSYQES
+96 PAHIPSFQGM
-106 LPFVYM
+106 LPFVYV
-112 SNASEIYFTNLRE
+112 SNASEIYFTDLRE
-125 PSPRARRI
+125 PNPRARRI
-133 FAFHTPQ
+133 FAFHTPK
-140 ELIEKLNSPHSL
+140 ELLDKLSSNSL
-152 RDRIRQIPPLSNQD
+152 RERIQQIPALSSQD

-173 QKEAIE
+173 QKDAIE
-179 GLEKSLQQNKQRAL
+179 GLEKSLKQNKQRAL

-204 TACNFAYHLLS
+204 TACNFAYRLLS

-240 NFSPSTDKRH
+240 NFSPSADKRH

-265 PKESKVVITTI
+265 PTESKVVITTI

-287 EFDSTN
+287 EFDSAN
-293 EEHSAFENEDK
+293 EEQSAFEREDK

-430 KADLDRSVLAPSQ
+430 KADLDRSVLAHSQ
-443 IRTILETY
+443 IRTILEAY
-451 KNKVFDLLFPER
+451 KDKVFDLLFPER
-463 ECSFLPKTL
+463 ERSFLPKTL

-502 TYNIGNQNPQ
+502 TYNIGNQNPH

-594 SESQKINSR
+594 SESQKIDSR
-603 PLERKKGLSLKEILQ
+603 PLERKKRLSLKEILQ
-618 QVRESLETNE
+618 LVRESVAKGE
-628 YDRDILLS
+628 YDKDTLLS
-636 LASRLTRLELSLSKE
+636 LASRLTRLELKLSKE
-651 DNARLQELN
+651 DNATLQELN
-660 CGKSLCALAKE
+660 FDKSLCALAKE
-671 ILEFADSLHCKPY
+671 ILTFADSLQALERAEIVH
-684 HSVPNLSCHSE
+684 
-695 LFPCHSESS
+695 
-704 LCHSEGEAR
+704 
-713 RISTSKETI
+713 
-722 KPTCY
+722 
-727 SKPLGEE
+727 
-734 SSLKE
+734 
-739 KLQSNPLEI
+739 NPLEI

-766 IYIDETSQDS
+766 IYIDEISQDS

-801 KDEITALSILYSQNY
+801 KDEITALSIIYAQNY

-822 YEVIAELVHKLK
+822 YEVIKELVHKLQ
-834 QDSMDILS
+834 QDSMDIPS

-871 YALKMDNELQD
+871 YALKVDTELQD

-900 RGITFSPEQEEFLE
+900 KGIAFSPEQEAFLE

-924 YAEIKDI
+924 CAEIKDI

-945 VIFKDSLPSLV
+945 AIFNDSLPSLV

>member
-10 KAREEIDKLLSLAGF
+10 QAREEIDKLLSLAGF
-25 ELRDFKDYALG
+25 ELRDFKDCTLG
-36 DSTPNAESHLA
+36 DSTPNAARNLA
-47 IREFILE
+47 IKEFILE
-54 NGTKADYMLFVA
+54 NGTRADYILFVA

-73 EAKKSSFPLSG
+73 EAKKFSLSLSG
-84 AENQAKNYTHTL
+84 AENQAKNYAYTL
-96 PAHIPSYQES
+96 PAHIPSYQDI
-106 LPFVYM
+106 LPFVYV
-112 SNASEIYFTNLRE
+112 SNASEIYFTDLRE

-133 FAFHTPQ
+133 FAFHTPK
-140 ELIEKLNSPHSL
+140 ELLEKLNSNSL
-152 RDRIRQIPPLSNQD
+152 RDRIRQIPPLSSQD

-173 QKEAIE
+173 QKDAIE
-179 GLEKSLQQNKQRAL
+179 GLEKSLKQNKQRAL

-204 TACNFAYHLLS
+204 TACNFAYRLLS

-240 NFSPSTDKRH
+240 NFSPSADKRH

-265 PKESKVVITTI
+265 PTESKVVITTI

-287 EFDSTN
+287 EFDSAE

-321 FIVIDECHRS
+321 FIIIDECHRS

-451 KNKVFDLLFPER
+451 KDKVFDLLFPER
-463 ECSFLPKTL
+463 ERSFLPKTL

-502 TYNIGNQNPQ
+502 TYNIGNQNPH

-594 SESQKINSR
+594 SESQKIDSC
-603 PLERKKGLSLKEILQ
+603 PLERKKRLSLKEILQ
-618 QVRESLETNE
+618 LVRESVAKGE
-628 YDRDILLS
+628 YEKDTLLS
-636 LASRLTRLELSLSKE
+636 LASRLTRLELKLSKE
-651 DNARLQELN
+651 DNASLQELN
-660 CGKSLCALAKE
+660 FGKSLCALAKE
-671 ILEFADSLHCKPY
+671 ILAFADSLQALERAEIAH
-684 HSVPNLSCHSE
+684 
-695 LFPCHSESS
+695 
-704 LCHSEGEAR
+704 
-713 RISTSKETI
+713 
-722 KPTCY
+722 
-727 SKPLGEE
+727 
-734 SSLKE
+734 
-739 KLQSNPLEI
+739 NPLEI

-766 IYIDETSQDS
+766 IYIDEISQDS
-776 VLSAEFDTQKAQN
+776 VLSADFDTQKAQN

-801 KDEITALSILYSQNY
+801 KDEITALSIIYAQNY

-822 YEVIAELVHKLK
+822 YEVIKELAHKLK
-834 QDSMDILS
+834 RDSMDIPS
-842 LWNAYKLRDKGK
+842 LWNAYRLRDKGK

-871 YALKMDNELQD
+871 YALKVDTEL
-882 FAIGANARYN
+882 
-892 LWRGRCKK
+892 
-900 RGITFSPEQEEFLE
+900 
-914 LIKEY
+914 
-919 IIANG
+919 
-924 YAEIKDI
+924 
-931 QEICADLG
+931 
-939 GIYRAK
+939 
-945 VIFKDSLPSLV
+945 
-956 EELSLALVG
+956 